1 MQAILQYS
9 GGNTQHTMNTA
20 NPDSWSSGRHSR

>member
-9 GGNTQHTMNTA
+9 GGNTPHTMNIA
-20 NPDSWSSGRHSR
+20 NPDSRS